1 MVRSVA
7 VLVALAALGGCAT
20 QRGVYDWGGYPR
32 SWSAYYLEENT
43 DAGRQAVEQTV
54 VRLQQQGDTARVPP
68 GLYAD
73 WGFVLYLRGDTERA
87 VAAFER
93 EAQLFPE
100 SAALMQRLV
109 ARVRQRAP
117 GPPEAPKPPLGTSRD
132 SKAPVP

>member
-1 MVRSVA
+1 MLRRIALPIVVA
-7 VLVALAALGGCAT
+7 VLGGCAT
-20 QRGVYDWGGYPR
+20 QRGLYDWDGYPR
-32 SWSAYYLEENT
+32 AWSAYYVTEDAE
-43 DAGRQAVEQTV
+43 AGRRAIEQAIADL
-54 VRLQQQGDTARVPP
+54 LQRGGEARVPP

-100 SAALMQRLV
+100 SATLMQRL
-109 ARVRQRAP
+109 AERVRLRSP
-117 GPPEAPKPPLGTSRD
+117 GPPQAPRPPLGTSSD